1 MDRCSLSGNLDFSGR
16 CQPAEGTWQEAICPG
31 GGGALLGL
39 LCVASEV
46 RDRPI
51 VTGKGAH

>member
-31 GGGALLGL
+31 GGGALLAL